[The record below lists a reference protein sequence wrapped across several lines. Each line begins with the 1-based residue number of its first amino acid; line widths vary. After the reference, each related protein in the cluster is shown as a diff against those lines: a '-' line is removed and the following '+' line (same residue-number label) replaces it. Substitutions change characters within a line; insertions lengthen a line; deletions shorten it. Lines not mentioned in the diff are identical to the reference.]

1 MPSTR
6 PLRLPG
12 SMSSHRTARIAEAIR
27 EVVSTAILF
36 EMADPRVKGVT
47 VLRAEVSGDLR
58 NAVVLVSIMG
68 TETEQNL
75 TLRALQHAA
84 GFLQSRVA
92 ARLQLRFTP
101 ALSFKLDESVKK
113 SIAVTRLI
121 EEARGQS
128 VPSDVE
134 DAEDLDLDV
143 DDDANADVDLDDDDL
158 ENEFDE
164 EMDDDE
170 DASESQEWA
179 KHQPAPKPKPAPE
192 PEPRGSHP
200 KPEQPDNP
208 PIREFT

>member
-1 MPSTR
+1 
-6 PLRLPG
+6 
-12 SMSSHRTARIAEAIR
+12 MSSHRTARIAEAIR

-36 EMADPRVKGVT
+36 EMADPRIKGIT

-58 NAVVLVSIMG
+58 NASVFVSIMG
-68 TETEQNL
+68 TETEQTL

-121 EEARGQS
+121 EEARAQAPAADPG
-128 VPSDVE
+128 
-134 DAEDLDLDV
+134 DL
-143 DDDANADVDLDDDDL
+143 AALDDEGL
-158 ENEFDE
+158 
-164 EMDDDE
+164 
-170 DASESQEWA
+170 SEAEHLGEPQEWGE
-179 KHQPAPKPKPAPE
+179 PKPISPL
-192 PEPRGSHP
+192 P
-200 KPEQPDNP
+200 KPDPPNNP